1 MDKCA
6 SSEFDLEPSFDVLN
20 SMCFADAVQ
29 ELSGTKVKITYVD
42 AYFKALKVWNYLVKS
57 LILKAKG
64 LIFRS
69 HPTGH
74 CFKVEFPKNSTVKYL
89 SISVPHDCNYSL
101 SSETCIETALCN
113 DEENLIYDD
122 NLGYDDVCR
131 FCCPEDVEQELIRL
145 CEFKKQ

>member
-1 MDKCA
+1 MENYARSDF
-6 SSEFDLEPSFDVLN
+6 ELEPSFDVLN

-42 AYFKALKVWNYLVKS
+42 AYFKAFKVWKHLVKS
-57 LILKAKG
+57 SILKAKG

-74 CFKVEFPKNSTVKYL
+74 CFKVEFPKNSIVKHL
-89 SISVPHDCNYSL
+89 SISVPHMLNSST
-101 SSETCIETALCN
+101 SSETCIETALF
-113 DEENLIYDD
+113 DDAENLIHDD
-122 NLGYDDVCR
+122 NLGY
-131 FCCPEDVEQELIRL
+131 PEVRAFYSSEEVEQELIRL